1 MSQIV
6 AALLQPESSL
16 TSQRAL
22 FGVRNGRDRFDID
35 FLRHTFLGDVVIAHP
50 VLRGIVPRRKKSR
63 DPVNVRRFR
72 GKTFPALESNDL
84 ADGETVDGHGTLLLS
99 GHLCCM
105 ALLSWRS
112 GANVVYREMH
122 VRQDGGDAACRTS
135 WPDYRRSDR
144 GLPVHPWSAPHSVQI
159 MPI

>member
-72 GKTFPALESNDL
+72 GKT
-84 ADGETVDGHGTLLLS
+84 
-99 GHLCCM
+99 C
-105 ALLSWRS
+105 
-112 GANVVYREMH
+112 
-122 VRQDGGDAACRTS
+122 AA
-135 WPDYRRSDR
+135 
-144 GLPVHPWSAPHSVQI
+144 I
-159 MPI
+159 